1 MYVDPAVDLARDDL
15 LLHNLLLHDVLLQ
28 DLLLQYLLL
37 NYVRL
42 LLLLV
47 VLQKDL
53 EGGRQKKIYSG
64 NIKYLFLHMNVQYSK
79 GLYI

>member
-37 NYVRL
+37 NDVRL

-47 VLQKDL
+47 VLQQDL
-53 EGGRQKKIYSG
+53 EEG
-64 NIKYLFLHMNVQYSK
+64 
-79 GLYI
+79 